1 MDRQRL
7 AVYAEK
13 YKDAVFRAA
22 YSYTHNHAD
31 SEDITQETF
40 LRLLKSE
47 KEFKSDENAKAWLLR
62 VAINLSKD
70 YLRSSWFRKRDE
82 LDEGIIQGSQ
92 EQLQLDEA
100 MSNLSPIIRT
110 AVYLHYYLGYSVK
123 ETAGLLGISESNVK
137 IRLKRGRDSLKEFL
151 EEEKGS

>member
-110 AVYLHYYLGYSVK
+110 AVCLHYYLGYSVK